1 MIKFFRKIRQKL
13 LSENKFSKYLLYA
26 IGEIILVV
34 IGILIALSIN
44 NWNTN
49 KNTQST
55 IINYYERINEELKHE
70 IETKKRKRVAF
81 QDLANKNIRTL
92 NILNTNNKDSI
103 FTLKELLGATATGW
117 EINIALPVTEEFIS
131 SNYLT
136 EVENDSLK
144 LAFNFLSKMKE
155 YLQIHNDFKK
165 TQYVNT
171 IEPFFNKHI
180 NYSHVALEVYKDN
193 LVIGGPPTN
202 YEGLFDNLEFWN
214 IVTFRLENITSD
226 LRIIDRIIKN
236 LVSMNRNIEKEL
248 KSNL

>member
-1 MIKFFRKIRQKL
+1 MIKLFRKIRKKL

-34 IGILIALSIN
+34 IGILIALYIN
-44 NWNTN
+44 NLNTN
-49 KNTQST
+49 RKTQST
-55 IINYYERINEELKHE
+55 ITNYYERINEELKHE
-70 IETKKRKRVAF
+70 IEIQKRNRIAF
-81 QDLANKNIRTL
+81 QDLANKSIRTL

-117 EINIALPVTEEFIS
+117 ELNIALPVTDEFIS

-144 LAFNFLSKMKE
+144 LEFNFISKMKE
-155 YLQIHNDFKK
+155 YLQIYNDFKK

-180 NYSHVALEVYKDN
+180 NYSHVALEMYKDN

-202 YEGLFDNLEFWN
+202 YESLFDNMEFWN

-226 LRIIDRIIKN
+226 LRLIDRIIRRFEF
-236 LVSMNRNIEKEL
+236 MNRQIEKEL
-248 KSNL
+248 AK

>member
-1 MIKFFRKIRQKL
+1 M
-13 LSENKFSKYLLYA
+13 
-26 IGEIILVV
+26 
-34 IGILIALSIN
+34 
-44 NWNTN
+44 NTN
-49 KNTQST
+49 RKTQST

-70 IETKKRKRVAF
+70 IETQKSNRVAF
-81 QDLANKNIRTL
+81 QDLANKSIRTL

-117 EINIALPVTEEFIS
+117 ELNITLPVSDEFIS

-144 LAFNFLSKMKE
+144 LEFNFISKMKE
-155 YLQIHNDFKK
+155 YLPIHNDIKK
-165 TQYVNT
+165 LQYVNT

-180 NYSHVALEVYKDN
+180 NYSHVAHELYKDN

-202 YEGLFDNLEFWN
+202 YEILFDNMEFWN

-226 LRIIDRIIKN
+226 LRLIDRIIR
-236 LVSMNRNIEKEL
+236 SFEFMNREIEKEL
-248 KSNL
+248 KNN